1 MGYCTRKRFYRWGII
16 QKEHVCEQNQ
26 SSSFI
31 YIFEK
36 YPCVMFP
43 FIAQGHVN
51 WNHSSR
57 TISSPLFYIDTF
69 FLINSSKRDNIWV
82 AQNFWQ
88 WVNWVFFM
96 VSKNLVLFHEITWC
110 RACACDQWFFSM
122 EKKMKVKTHFQE
134 ICFLNFFF
142 SINLFKAYFIN
153 FCVII

>member
-1 MGYCTRKRFYRWGII
+1 MLAFAQPNKWVTVHVKEFIDEGAYRKNILLTSKYMYVNKI
-16 QKEHVCEQNQ
+16 KAPVL
-26 SSSFI
+26 FI
-31 YIFEK
+31 
-36 YPCVMFP
+36 FP

-51 WNHSSR
+51 WYHSSR

-110 RACACDQWFFSM
+110 RACACDQWFFFHGKENES
-122 EKKMKVKTHFQE
+122 
-134 ICFLNFFF
+134 
-142 SINLFKAYFIN
+142 
-153 FCVII
+153 